1 MKKHLNIVFL
11 EAKTSD
17 YDFVVRLFKDTE
29 IDFTPSLAQ
38 SNEQFSELIENFKP
52 DLVLCNQNLA
62 PFGIED
68 AIIQIDQSEK
78 NIPFILVN
86 ISLKPGSEYEVESF
100 PEKSWVYKVHISDL
114 LEKIQ
119 SLFNLSNTEILSA
132 HDVKSLTRFQDLLL
146 TVYHK
151 SPNAICVSRLS
162 DGVIVDFNHTL
173 SKKLKYEE
181 YELLGKTGLELG
193 FWPSEL
199 ERDMVVNAI
208 KDNGSLKDFSGFS
221 LDKFGTVIYYQGSFE
236 LVEIQGVEY
245 LLSNF
250 QDVTEKT
257 KAKKDL
263 EISENQYRLLAE
275 NATDM
280 ISRLNDKVKFTYMS
294 PASES
299 ILGYL
304 PEEMIGK
311 FAFEFIHEDDLQ
323 FINYAYKQLIS
334 TQESIIITYR
344 KRRKDGVYIWIE
356 SKASA
361 VQDVQTGAV
370 HEIIAVSRD
379 ITKRKKI
386 EDALIESEYYYRLLA
401 ENSSDMISRHSP
413 EGVYHYI
420 SPASF
425 QLFGYH
431 PDELVGRNAF
441 NFIHEEEV
449 EELKKTM
456 QLVIEEELPKTLVYR
471 YKNKDGKYVW
481 IESTNKVLYDKNSG
495 EVSEIVSV
503 SRNITQR
510 KQVEDK
516 LKEKIK
522 DLDTFIYRSS
532 HDLKGPISSMKGLI
546 NMAKMEIDN
555 VEANEFFEMMEKS
568 VSHLDSIL
576 MDLLSITKIAQGQ
589 KNLTVINFDEAI
601 NEILLSLQN
610 LPNFSKIKFSKKI
623 IQQHDFM
630 GDRSLI
636 NNILQNLILNSI
648 VYRNSEQILG
658 NTKIEITEK
667 ETFLEII
674 IEDDAEGIPVHMQ
687 DKVYEMFYRG
697 NLKSSGTGLGLYIVK
712 TAIEKLEGS
721 IVLQSTVNVG
731 TKFIIH
737 LPIS

>member
-29 IDFTPSLAQ
+29 IDFTPTLAQ
-38 SNEQFSELIENFKP
+38 STEQFSELLINFKQ

-68 AIIQIDQSEK
+68 AIIQIDQSGK
-78 NIPFILVN
+78 NIPFIIVN
-86 ISLKPGSEYEVESF
+86 ISLKPGSENEVISF
-100 PEKSWVYKVHISDL
+100 PEKSWVYTVHISDL

-193 FWPSEL
+193 FWKNEQ
-199 ERDMVVNAI
+199 ERNEIVRTV
-208 KDNGSLKDFSGFS
+208 KETGSLKDFSGFNV
-221 LDKFGTVIYYQGSFE
+221 DKYGTGIYFSGNFD

-245 LLSNF
+245 LLCNF
-250 QDVTEKT
+250 QDITEKA

-280 ISRLNDKVKFTYMS
+280 ISRLDDKAKFTYMS

-311 FAFEFIHEDDLQ
+311 FAFEFIHEDDLH
-323 FINYAYKQLIS
+323 FINYAYEQLIS
-334 TQESIIITYR
+334 NQESIIIIYR
-344 KRRKDGVYIWIE
+344 KRRKDGLYIWIE

-361 VQDVQTGAV
+361 VKDVQTGAV

-401 ENSSDMISRHSP
+401 ENSSDMISRHCP
-413 EGVYHYI
+413 DGIYHYI

-431 PDELVGRNAF
+431 PDELIGRNAF

-456 QLVIEEELPKTLVYR
+456 KLVIEEELPKTLVYR

-481 IESTNKVLYDKNSG
+481 IESTNKVLHDKNSC

-589 KNLTVINFDEAI
+589 KNLTVINFDEVI

-623 IQQHDFM
+623 IQQHDFLS
-630 GDRSLI
+630 DRALI

-648 VYRNSEQILG
+648 VYRSSEQNLG
-658 NTKIEITEK
+658 NTKIEITEN

-737 LPIS
+737 LPLN

>member
-38 SNEQFSELIENFKP
+38 STEQFSELIENFKP

-68 AIIQIDQSEK
+68 AIIQIDQSGK

-86 ISLKPGSEYEVESF
+86 ISLKPGSEYEVGSF

-119 SLFNLSNTEILSA
+119 SLFNLSNTEILSS

-193 FWPSEL
+193 FWKSEQ
-199 ERDMVVNAI
+199 ERNAI
-208 KDNGSLKDFSGFS
+208 VRTVKETGSLKDFSGFNV
-221 LDKFGTVIYYQGSFE
+221 DKYGTGIFFSGNFD

-245 LLSNF
+245 LLCNF
-250 QDVTEKT
+250 QDITEKT

-280 ISRLNDKVKFTYMS
+280 ISRLDDNAKFTYMS

-299 ILGYL
+299 FLGYL

-311 FAFEFIHEDDLQ
+311 SAFEFIHEDDLH
-323 FINYAYKQLIS
+323 FINYAYEQLIS
-334 TQESIIITYR
+334 NQESIIIIYR

-361 VQDVQTGAV
+361 VKDVQTGAV

-413 EGVYHYI
+413 DGVYHYI

-431 PDELVGRNAF
+431 PEELVGRNAF
-441 NFIHEEEV
+441 NFIHKEEV

-481 IESTNKVLYDKNSG
+481 IESTNKVLHDKNSG

-589 KNLTVINFDEAI
+589 KNLTVINFDEVI

-610 LPNFSKIKFSKKI
+610 LTNFSKIKFNKKI
-623 IQQHDFM
+623 IQQHDFLS
-630 GDRSLI
+630 DRALI

-648 VYRNSEQILG
+648 VYRRSEQNLG

-737 LPIS
+737 LPVN